1 MNAHYSS
8 ADVER
13 IASEAARL
21 AIALAKPTAAD
32 SPQLRPE
39 PEPQPE
45 TVDTT
50 EAARRMRKTRKT
62 IREYLRLAPQG
73 AFAWKYGRDWSIDYR
88 AFEAWVRGGGPRLA
102 VQAFGN
108 TQGRSLA
115 SQHGGLQ

>member
-8 ADVER
+8 AEVER

-21 AIALAKPTAAD
+21 AIALAKPATPEP
-32 SPQLRPE
+32 SPPSKPE
-39 PEPQPE
+39 PEPE
-45 TVDTT
+45 TVDTA

-73 AFAWKYGRDWSIDYR
+73 TFAWKYGRDWSIDYR
-88 AFEAWVRGGGPRLA
+88 SFEAWVRGGGPRLA
-102 VQAFGN
+102 VQALGSA
-108 TQGRSLA
+108 QGYSLV